1 MKEGLSGRVLSGVE
15 ESRCLGVAIGAGLWC
30 EKSEGRGRRAE
41 ARFGRVVTCE
51 AHVNYIGLG
60 VWENGS
66 LRCG

>member
-1 MKEGLSGRVLSGVE
+1 MKVEGCGRVLSGVE
-15 ESRCLGVAIGAGLWC
+15 EQVSGCGYWAGVWC